1 MGEWTI
7 LYNSY
12 KTAQIAVKEKMNNMK
27 KLFKVILALF
37 AVLIFGV
44 ATLGAIVFFDL
55 AAYTSTGSE
64 TLTPNGTSV
73 GKALV
78 VYDVGLSGAA
88 KDVASKIANQLQAQ
102 GYTVTFA
109 GIKSSSAA
117 NTSGYDV
124 LVAGGPIYA
133 GVPTSSVKDFL
144 SNLNATQGVKIG
156 VFGSGSGPQE
166 QSDIDQITNAIA
178 ALPNGSSLADA
189 VVVKIGSGEDL
200 NVRSADFV
208 AQLLG

>member
-1 MGEWTI
+1 
-7 LYNSY
+7 
-12 KTAQIAVKEKMNNMK
+12 MK
-27 KLFKVILALF
+27 KRSKIILALF

-64 TLTPNGTSV
+64 TLTPSGTSV

-78 VYDVGLSGAA
+78 VYDLGLSGTS
-88 KDVASKIANQLQAQ
+88 KDVASKISSELQAH

-109 GIKSSSAA
+109 GIKSGAA
-117 NTSGYDV
+117 TNTSGYDII
-124 LVAGGPIYA
+124 VAGGPIYA
-133 GVPTSSVKDFL
+133 GTPTSSVKDFL
-144 SNLNATQGVKIG
+144 TNLSPAQGVKLG
-156 VFGSGSGPQE
+156 VFGSGSGAQE
-166 QSDIDQITNAIA
+166 QSDIDQITNALA
-178 ALPNGSSLADA
+178 GLSNGSSLADA

-200 NVRSADFV
+200 NARSADFV